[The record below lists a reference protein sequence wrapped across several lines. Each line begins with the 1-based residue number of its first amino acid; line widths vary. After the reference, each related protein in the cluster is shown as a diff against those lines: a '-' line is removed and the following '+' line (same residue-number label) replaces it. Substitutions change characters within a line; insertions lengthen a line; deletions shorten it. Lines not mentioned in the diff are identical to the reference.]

1 MTQPSALS
9 AWMDEHAR
17 LSAAGMLRSISAT
30 DLRMHR
36 PGFSQTVVPAPG
48 SVLASPR
55 YGDWTS
61 EPDYFFHWLRDSALI
76 MQAVIGRIE
85 AGDSSADWAGHFG
98 DFVRFSLEISR
109 ISGRQFLETVDF
121 RSGVRADL
129 RQFLRP
135 DEEVAA
141 VEGER
146 TLAEVRTNADGTLDF
161 TRWSR
166 PQNDG
171 PALRALAAMR
181 FEALGPV
188 QDDQAREGLEELV
201 LGDLDFTQRHW
212 AEPCHDIWEE
222 ESAHHYYTQVAQLAA
237 LRSGADWAT
246 RRGDAVRAARFRD
259 AATAL
264 APRLDDYWSPEERIY
279 RCTLRPAGPERQKVL
294 DIAVILGAV
303 HAGLA
308 EGRHSVLD
316 DRVQATLL
324 QLEAVFESAF
334 AINRARG
341 PGLGVALGRYPG
353 DRFFDGG
360 AWYIATF
367 GAAELCYRLAAAIRS
382 GAASD
387 AGYDTPLARGAA
399 DRDGLVRALLAR
411 GDATMAMA
419 RRFVPPTGELSEQFD
434 PDTGEQ
440 KSARDLSWSYA
451 AFLTAYDARRR
462 AVP

>member
-1 MTQPSALS
+1 MTQPAALS
-9 AWMDEHAR
+9 AWMDEQAR

-30 DLRMHR
+30 GLKMHR
-36 PGFSQTVVPAPG
+36 PGFGQIVVPALG

-61 EPDYFFHWLRDSALI
+61 EPDYFFHWLRDSALV

-85 AGDSSADWAGHFG
+85 VGDSSADWAGHFR
-98 DFVRFSLEISR
+98 DFVRFSLEIGR
-109 ISGRQFLETVDF
+109 ISGRQFLATVDF
-121 RSGVRADL
+121 KSGARADL

-135 DEEVAA
+135 DEEIAA

-171 PALRALAAMR
+171 PALCALAAMR
-181 FEALGPV
+181 FEALGLA
-188 QDDQAREGLEELV
+188 QDDQAREGLEELIV
-201 LGDLDFTQRHW
+201 GDLDFTQQHW
-212 AEPCHDIWEE
+212 AEPCYDIWEE
-222 ESAHHYYTQVAQLAA
+222 GSAHHYYTQVVQFAA
-237 LRSGADWAT
+237 LRAGADWAA
-246 RRGDAVRAARFRD
+246 RRGDAARADGFRE
-259 AATAL
+259 AAAAL
-264 APRLDDYWSPEERIY
+264 APRLDGYWSPEERIY
-279 RCTLRPAGPERQKVL
+279 RCTLRPAGAERQKVL
-294 DIAVILGAV
+294 DVAVILGAV
-303 HAGLA
+303 HAGIP

-324 QLEAVFESAF
+324 NLEAAFEAAF
-334 AINRARG
+334 AVNRARA

-360 AWYIATF
+360 VWYIATF
-367 GAAELCYRLAAAIRS
+367 GAAELCYRLAAAIKA
-382 GAASD
+382 GAAPEPGHD
-387 AGYDTPLARGAA
+387 MPLARGV
-399 DRDGLVRALLAR
+399 DRDGLVRALLGR

-451 AFLTAYDARRR
+451 AFLTAYDARHR
-462 AVP
+462 AAS